1 MPTSIRSRLLLLLTL
16 SVLLPALAGV
26 LWVVAV
32 AAPGPTP
39 ASVMPWLVGGA
50 LPLLGLAVGGALW
63 LSHRITQAERSALEA
78 RAKLERQL
86 EAATQR
92 SGEAERRALQAQR
105 FEALGRLTGAV
116 AHDVNNLLGVISNS
130 AYLIERRS
138 QQQPELQQ
146 PLAAT
151 MRAVEAG
158 RRLSQHLQ
166 RLAGRPAGR
175 PEQVDLA
182 ASLPEMRDVLAVVLG
197 KRIAIE
203 LEVAPDTCRIVVD
216 PGELEL
222 ALINLAFDARD
233 ALQEPGPEG
242 GHVRLETRNARPHE
256 LSNAPPDE
264 PGGQPAGPCVLM
276 RFAHDGNAVGN
287 DGGNGLAQ
295 VQSFC
300 AAAGGRARIDATP
313 GRGTTVSL
321 ILPAAVAANG
331 REAASRPIPPTPQA

>member
-26 LWVVAV
+26 WWVVTV
-32 AAPGPTP
+32 AAPGPAP
-39 ASVMPWLVGGA
+39 ASVMTWLAAGA
-50 LPLLGLAVGGALW
+50 LALLGLAVGGALW

-78 RAKLERQL
+78 RAQLERQL
-86 EAATQR
+86 EAAVRR
-92 SGEAERRALQAQR
+92 SGEAERRALQARR

-146 PLAAT
+146 PVAAT
-151 MRAVEAG
+151 MRAVDAG

-166 RLAGRPAGR
+166 GLAGRPAGR
-175 PEQVDLA
+175 PEQLDLA
-182 ASLPEMRDVLAVVLG
+182 ASLPEMRDMLAVVLG
-197 KRIAIE
+197 KRIEIE
-203 LEVAPDTCRIVVD
+203 LEVAPDTRRIVVD
-216 PGELEL
+216 PVELEL
-222 ALINLAFDARD
+222 ALITLAFDARD

-242 GHVRLETRNARPHE
+242 GHARLETRNARPDE
-256 LSNAPPDE
+256 LGDE
-264 PGGQPAGPCVLM
+264 PPGGPGGRPAVPYVLM
-276 RFAHDGNAVGN
+276 RFAHDGDAVG
-287 DGGNGLAQ
+287 DAAGSGGGLAQ

-300 AAAGGRARIDATP
+300 AAAGGRARIEATP

-321 ILPAAVAANG
+321 ILPAAGAANG
-331 REAASRPIPPTPQA
+331 RAVA